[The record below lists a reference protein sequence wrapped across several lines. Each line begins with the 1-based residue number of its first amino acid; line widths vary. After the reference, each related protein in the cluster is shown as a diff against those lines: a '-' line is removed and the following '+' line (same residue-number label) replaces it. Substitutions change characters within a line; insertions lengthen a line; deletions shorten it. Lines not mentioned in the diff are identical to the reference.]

1 VGSGPA
7 SEEGE
12 GFCGLGR
19 WFGDVRHDHQAGI
32 GRKLYAV
39 IGEGDVADHRM
50 VEVPGTG
57 FIASATAGG

>member
-1 VGSGPA
+1 VRASADLDAGSATYVMIIRPG
-7 SEEGE
+7 S
-12 GFCGLGR
+12 
-19 WFGDVRHDHQAGI
+19 AGS
-32 GRKLYAV
+32 YAV